1 MKRYST
7 SIDFK
12 FWTDRKTIKAVRAK
26 LFLFIFL
33 SSSLACAQ
41 GMRFSA
47 NEKIIIYSVVDQFK
61 KECGH
66 IAVLDESKLKEIQNF
81 YQSRRD
87 SMTEDLK
94 GCYGEFLS
102 QLVGTHNIHNQTC
115 NDITTKKNYGKD
127 KDLARIFVN
136 VRKYQ
141 SGIRSYHEKLNEC
154 LVRKGGTSKDIVSYT
169 DFEKNGRTLS
179 RKIRETNVQMPFREN
194 SVNYR

>member
-12 FWTDRKTIKAVRAK
+12 FWTGRSKVFLLTLFFCSISSAQSQRFSSNEKTI
-26 LFLFIFL
+26 I
-33 SSSLACAQ
+33 SSVI
-41 GMRFSA
+41 
-47 NEKIIIYSVVDQFK
+47 EQFK

-66 IAVLDESKLKEIQNF
+66 IAVLDESKLREIQNF
-81 YQSRRD
+81 YQTKRD
-87 SMTEDLK
+87 EMSEDIK
-94 GCYGEFLS
+94 VCYGEFMS
-102 QLVGTHNIHNQTC
+102 QLVGTHNVHKQTC
-115 NDITTKKNYGKD
+115 DEITPKKNYGKD

-141 SGIRSYHEKLNEC
+141 TGIRSYHEKLNEC
-154 LVRKGGTSKDIVSYT
+154 ITRKGGSSKDIVAFT

-179 RKIRETNVQMPFREN
+179 KKIREVNVTQPFREN